1 MLVSTNLQ
9 LSAWQVSE
17 YLLFFAPVSEYLL
30 TSVGHVDYPQIAGGQ
45 GLFSIAFLYTNL
57 WISILLQIT
66 LLALCG

>member
-45 GLFSIAFLYTNL
+45 GLFAIAFLYTNL